1 MNIEINQEAIE
12 KMAQEYAEQLIVAK
26 VNNLLEQKGIEQ
38 YIRNTLYH
46 AIENRITTRLIIE
59 VFKTL
64 DMEEEL
70 KKQFK
75 KLVFAHHPDR
85 CKDENATAKRL

>member
-26 VNNLLEQKGIEQ
+26 VNNLFERKGIEQ
-38 YIRNTLYH
+38 YIKNTLYH
-46 AIENRITTRLIIE
+46 AIENRITTRLITE

-64 DMEEEL
+64 DME
-70 KKQFK
+70 KVMK
-75 KLVFAHHPDR
+75 KLSAYLANEFIQYFR
-85 CKDENATAKRL
+85 

>member
-64 DMEEEL
+64 DME
-70 KKQFK
+70 KVMK
-75 KLVFAHHPDR
+75 KLSAYLANEFIEYFR
-85 CKDENATAKRL
+85 